1 MPAARGELGGVYHR
15 ADYPARELTSPASRF
30 YFWRT
35 STGQE
40 IDLLI
45 ERPDERIGVEIKLGT
60 HVESSDWKTLRTALQ
75 DLKLTRAY
83 VVNQTE
89 APYSP
94 FAGVRVLPAE
104 QLLGAAKWTL

>member
-1 MPAARGELGGVYHR
+1 
-15 ADYPARELTSPASRF
+15 
-30 YFWRT
+30 
-35 STGQE
+35 
-40 IDLLI
+40 
-45 ERPDERIGVEIKLGT
+45 
-60 HVESSDWKTLRTALQ
+60 LRTALQ